1 MKKEN
6 YCNYLCMKKIILIC
20 SILLFAISSFGQID
34 INTLNEI
41 DKRIVMTFKDL
52 YVEKKFKD
60 PYSFKLLKLETK
72 PITLGEWGLK
82 DLTFLTTLL
91 IKKDFKIL
99 SESEILD
106 RIKPL
111 RQNYSLM
118 NDSTKKLIKSYE
130 VILDCYGN
138 NSYGGQI
145 LGRYSFN
152 FVLIDRSLKPINY
165 YDNPSSFI
173 TYVKELNK
181 PKKNYNKKDDNNN
194 NITNTK

>member
-1 MKKEN
+1 
-6 YCNYLCMKKIILIC
+6 MKKIILIC
-20 SILLFAISSFGQID
+20 SILFFAISSFSQID

-41 DKRIVMTFKDL
+41 DKRIVMTFKDI

-60 PYSFKLLKLETK
+60 PYSFKLLKIETK

-82 DLTFLTTLL
+82 DLTFLKSL
-91 IKKDFKIL
+91 IANKDFSIF

-111 RQNYSLM
+111 EQSYSQM
-118 NDSTKKLIKSYE
+118 SNSTKKILKSYE
-130 VILDCYGN
+130 VKLDCYGN

-152 FVLIDRSLKPINY
+152 YILIDRSYKPINY

-173 TYVKELNK
+173 LIVKELNK
-181 PKKNYNKKDDNNN
+181 PKKNYNNKDDSYN
-194 NITNTK
+194 NITNTQ

>member
-1 MKKEN
+1 
-6 YCNYLCMKKIILIC
+6 MKKIILIC
-20 SILLFAISSFGQID
+20 AILLFAISSFSQID

-181 PKKNYNKKDDNNN
+181 PKKNYNKKDDNYN